1 MPPSFSATIAPV
13 YLSMTSAAARYDI
26 HRDTIKRAINRGDL
40 PAVCVGPRR
49 QIRVR
54 LTDLDAWALP
64 VRNGAESTEG

>member
-1 MPPSFSATIAPV
+1 MPDPSPAPTAPV

-40 PAVCVGPRR
+40 PAVHVGPRR

-54 LTDLDAWALP
+54 LTDLERWALP
-64 VRNGAESTEG
+64 VRNGASADG